1 MIIPVSRAVSQ
12 AVSQVFRAFAQPLF
26 AALVVSAVGIGSAGA
41 ADIKDRNFKVA
52 MANGAG
58 TAQYD
63 GAVRFAELL
72 DKKSGG
78 KMKAKLFGNASL
90 GKDTAVVSSMQ
101 GGTIEMGIM
110 NANLLNG
117 VISDFGVLDM
127 PFAFANEKEA
137 YAVLDGPWGTKLASR
152 LADKGLISL
161 GWWELGFLSY
171 HTGPKQIMKADDIA
185 GMKIRVTETPLQ
197 IDFQRAMGANPLP
210 LPFPELYPALEQKAI
225 DGGTQPPI
233 NVEQAKLYEV
243 QKFYTVTRH
252 MYNPQMLLMGKKFY
266 DALSADEKKVLQ
278 EAASEARDYHRQLSQ
293 KKNADALEAL
303 KTKVTVFVMPQAEL
317 AKMQEKAKPVVEKFT
332 KTFGEPFVKEMYA
345 EIAKARGG
353 K

>member
-1 MIIPVSRAVSQ
+1 VNVRIRQVACVLACAVIAVS
-12 AVSQVFRAFAQPLF
+12 
-26 AALVVSAVGIGSAGA
+26 IGSANA

-52 MANGAG
+52 MANAAG

-72 DKKSGG
+72 NKKSGG
-78 KMKAKLFGNASL
+78 KMKAKLFGSASL

-117 VISDFGVLDM
+117 LIAEFGVLDM
-127 PFAFANEKEA
+127 PFAFASEKEA
-137 YAVLDGPWGTKLASR
+137 YAVLDGPWGTKLANR
-152 LADKGLISL
+152 LAEKGIVSL

-171 HTGPKQIMKADDIA
+171 HTGPKQITKADDVA

-197 IDFQRAMGANPLP
+197 IDFQRAMGANPVP
-210 LPFPELYPALEQKAI
+210 LPFPELYTALEQKAI

-233 NVEQAKLYEV
+233 NVEQTKLYEV
-243 QKFYTVTRH
+243 QKFYAVTKH
-252 MYNPQMLLMGKKFY
+252 MYNPQMLLMSKKHY
-266 DALSADEKKVLQ
+266 DGLTADEKKVLQ
-278 EAASEARDYHRQLSQ
+278 EAATEARDYHRQLSQ
-293 KKNADALEAL
+293 KKNADALEVL
-303 KTKVTVFVMPQAEL
+303 KTKLTVVMLPPTEL
-317 AKMQEKAKPVVEKFT
+317 AKMQEKSKPVVEKYT
-332 KTFGEPFVKEMYA
+332 KVFGEPFVKEMYA
-345 EIAKARGG
+345 EIAKARGS

>member
-1 MIIPVSRAVSQ
+1 VNTCFRRLARALGY
-12 AVSQVFRAFAQPLF
+12 AVM
-26 AALVVSAVGIGSAGA
+26 AVGICSANA

-52 MANGAG
+52 MANAAG

-63 GAVRFAELL
+63 GAVRFSELL

-78 KMKAKLFGNASL
+78 KMKAKLYGSASL

-117 VISDFGVLDM
+117 LIAEFGVLDM
-127 PFAFANEKEA
+127 PFAFASEKEA
-137 YAVLDGPWGTKLASR
+137 YAVLDGPWGTKLANR
-152 LADKGLISL
+152 LAEKGIVSL

-171 HTGPKQIMKADDIA
+171 HTGPKQITKADDIA

-197 IDFQRAMGANPLP
+197 IDFQKAMGANPVP
-210 LPFPELYPALEQKAI
+210 LPFPELYSALEQKAV

-233 NVEQAKLYEV
+233 NVEQTKLFEV
-243 QKFYTVTRH
+243 QKFYGVTRH
-252 MYNPQMLLMGKKFY
+252 MYNPQILLMSKKHY

-278 EAASEARDYHRQLSQ
+278 EAANEAREYHRQLSQ
-293 KKNADALEAL
+293 KKNADALEFL
-303 KTKVTVFVMPQAEL
+303 KTKMTVVVLPPAEL
-317 AKMQEKAKPVVEKFT
+317 AKLQEKSKPVIEKYT
-332 KTFGEPFVKEMYA
+332 KQFGEPLVKELYA